1 VLAMPALWPCFAN
14 TGATA
19 AAHCRS
25 RSKWPASRPGKMKLT
40 WWRTAGCTEPSS
52 KLFSTFWVMSWTFQ
66 PQMPAF
72 ISGLAPRSP
81 TTSLHKSF
89 LQDRMSRYCQA
100 NTCPERCKD
109 TTRAA
114 DTAVWHWWH
123 PLKNVSRRHSGFGVL
138 SSQDGSHE
146 DELKLMPEALIFP
159 LPWRE
164 RVRVRGRRQSRLEI
178 WYGSAP
184 PSPPPSPIK
193 GEGVKAAMTLA
204 DRIRGGPP
212 SREKE

>member
-1 VLAMPALWPCFAN
+1 
-14 TGATA
+14 
-19 AAHCRS
+19 
-25 RSKWPASRPGKMKLT
+25 MKLT

-184 PSPPPSPIK
+184 PSPPPLYVETAVINRGVEFRKVRHSPIALGDREPE
-193 GEGVKAAMTLA
+193 GEPCAC
-204 DRIRGGPP
+204 RINRSLTARTVVGWL
-212 SREKE
+212 E